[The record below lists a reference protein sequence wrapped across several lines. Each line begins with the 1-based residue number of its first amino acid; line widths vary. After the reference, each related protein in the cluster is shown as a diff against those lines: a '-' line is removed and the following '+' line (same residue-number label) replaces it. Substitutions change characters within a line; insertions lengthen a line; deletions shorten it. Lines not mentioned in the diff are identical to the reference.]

1 MRKYHVGA
9 KHALAGGLD
18 YALLSDDTKSK
29 TSIATIAQIRDVVT
43 AAFDRAKFD
52 SLCEKIEAT
61 AEDKIGKDADVVE
74 VVRGAGRRLGLTDDE
89 GKGVL
94 RHLIEGGDLSRYGLY
109 NAVTR
114 QSQDVEDY
122 DRATELERIGAQVIE
137 LPKSE
142 WRELAMA
149 A

>member
-1 MRKYHVGA
+1 M
-9 KHALAGGLD
+9 
-18 YALLSDDTKSK
+18 
-29 TSIATIAQIRDVVT
+29 
-43 AAFDRAKFD
+43 
-52 SLCEKIEAT
+52 
-61 AEDKIGKDADVVE
+61 VE

-109 NAVTR
+109 TAVTR

>member
-1 MRKYHVGA
+1 MSR
-9 KHALAGGLD
+9 GLG
-18 YALLSDDTKSK
+18 
-29 TSIATIAQIRDVVT
+29 DVYK
-43 AAFDRAKFD
+43 RQ
-52 SLCEKIEAT
+52 
-61 AEDKIGKDADVVE
+61 
-74 VVRGAGRRLGLTDDE
+74 
-89 GKGVL
+89 
-94 RHLIEGGDLSRYGLY
+94 LY